1 LGKNPSAVT
10 KGVPDIFSEG
20 CPLEKEEQK
29 EQLFKK
35 SKIEEENVPPVCYT
49 FF

>member
-1 LGKNPSAVT
+1 MRFLNG
-10 KGVPDIFSEG
+10 FS
-20 CPLEKEEQK
+20 

-35 SKIEEENVPPVCYT
+35 SKIEEENVPSVCYT